1 MRLLA
6 FLMVLGISCVLNTSV
21 VQAEESVLLSDVLKP
36 SAEQAGQSTTPNLTL
51 IFFNTLL
58 VLGLGILVMRQ
69 PWCVAWMN
77 RVKVAHLEE
86 QKPLLQ
92 ALWQSVALPSTWH
105 ALEQN
110 NLAKHY
116 EVNPPHLMPSWLE
129 RVDVQELASGVKL
142 YWVRLHGQDYLLTE
156 TANHTQWLKLG
167 EQGSLLPQADAFTE
181 EAEPILQRL
190 PDYLDAM

>member
-1 MRLLA
+1 MRCFAFVLA
-6 FLMVLGISCVLNTSV
+6 IGISLVLNTSAV
-21 VQAEESVLLSDVLKP
+21 RAEESVLLSDVLKP
-36 SAEQAGQSTTPNLTL
+36 SASQAGKSVAPNLTL

-69 PWCVAWMN
+69 PWCIAWMN
-77 RVKVAHLEE
+77 RVKAAHLEE

-116 EVNPPHLMPSWLE
+116 EANAPHLMPSWLE

-142 YWVRLHGQDYLLTE
+142 HWVRLHGQDYLLTE
-156 TANHTQWLKLG
+156 TAHHTQWLKLG
-167 EQGSLLPQADAFTE
+167 GQASLLPEADAFTE
-181 EAEPILQRL
+181 EAEPLLQRL
-190 PDYLDAM
+190 PDYLDAV